1 MKNEIVLLFLPCP
14 SVGNDMAQRKINTEF
29 SNFVIEFKKFSF
41 ESKNIENSKNDKPEK
56 VLVVSGNIGNN
67 SINPKKEIKKQNFL
81 NQSINILLL
90 PPT

>member
-1 MKNEIVLLFLPCP
+1 MI
-14 SVGNDMAQRKINTEF
+14 AQRKINTEF

-67 SINPKKEIKKQNFL
+67 SINPKKEIKKAKFFESEYKYFIITTQPKPIE
-81 NQSINILLL
+81 NQIIL
-90 PPT
+90 